1 MDAMEEMCWSLCGII
16 SKPLH
21 VSPFRVNLNSSLFIL
36 YFPII
41 VKITFGVLYRP
52 SNNETKSLED
62 LQTAPQE
69 IALGNDLIV
78 VGDFNLSAFDWQNTR
93 ALNNSANN
101 TLLLDIV
108 HDNFLTL
115 LVNSPTREEN
125 ILDLVLASD
134 PHIVD
139 NLTVGK
145 PFSDHNNAI
154 TFSISCCPYEPH
166 KTGFIY
172 ESCFII
178 SLGTMSS

>member
-16 SKPLH
+16 SKPFH
-21 VSPFRVNLNSSLFIL
+21 VSSFRVNLNSSLFII

-139 NLTVGK
+139 NLTVGE
-145 PFSDHNNAI
+145 PFSDHNAI
-154 TFSISCCPYEPH
+154 TFSISCCPYERH

>member
-16 SKPLH
+16 SKPFH

-36 YFPII
+36 YFPIFWCPLP
-41 VKITFGVLYRP
+41 TFQQRNQIPRRFANCPSRNRP
-52 SNNETKSLED
+52 
-62 LQTAPQE
+62 
-69 IALGNDLIV
+69 GNDPIV

-145 PFSDHNNAI
+145 PFSDHNAI
-154 TFSISCCPYEPH
+154 TFSISCCPYERH